1 MLDKGLRKNI
11 KNKRND
17 GKFVKYK
24 LNEMGALNRRGETNQ
39 IKVKGHQS
47 YSPVVLKHG
56 RSLERYLELWRGKK
70 IMPGHFFFLI
80 QDDSDMHWVLKSDY
94 NFFY

>member
-39 IKVKGHQS
+39 IKVKDHRIVQLFLNMAAHQKGIWS
-47 YSPVVLKHG
+47 FG
-56 RSLERYLELWRGKK
+56 DGKK
-70 IMPGHFFFLI
+70 QCLGIFFF
-80 QDDSDMHWVLKSDY
+80 
-94 NFFY
+94 F